1 MHKIMSLQ
9 RKNSVLK
16 HHGLQL
22 FALTAMLVFTAS
34 STVVNGQEMLSR
46 EEAMGLTLNHNYDIK
61 VAEKSL
67 EVADNNQSIL
77 NTGFLPTVFANGN
90 AGISGYQ
97 GQNQTVN
104 GDINYDPTD
113 AYNYSASVGVDY
125 VLFNGYGRMYNY
137 KQLKELYNISELQAR
152 QIIENTLLELSN
164 SYFLTAQLTESVS
177 ILKNALSISTTR
189 MLRAQY
195 SFEYGQ
201 TTQIDLLN
209 AQVDVNNDS
218 INLLNTIQDLEN
230 SRRNLNLIMGREIE
244 MEFAVDT
251 TINFAMPGTKEDLID
266 QAYNRNVLIQQTN
279 SQLRNSEFALKA
291 SQAGWFPALSLN
303 AGYNYSGNQ
312 NPAGAFVTGSYNLGP
327 QAGLSLAW
335 NVFDGGSTRIK
346 SQNARLEIKRQQ
358 ILKEETEFSVKRD
371 VLNAYGSYQNSLF
384 VYYAEKA
391 NLETATKNFERSDD
405 LYKQGQINSI
415 EFRQAQLNLLNAQN
429 NQSIAKY
436 NAKYEE
442 LKLKQLAGILLED

>member
-1 MHKIMSLQ
+1 MSIKKQYRSL
-9 RKNSVLK
+9 RFILI
-16 HHGLQL
+16 
-22 FALTAMLVFTAS
+22 ALLVFAVASTEAS
-34 STVVNGQEMLSR
+34 SQQILSR
-46 EEAMGLTLNHNYDIK
+46 EAAMGLTLEHNYDIK
-61 VAEKSL
+61 VAVKSL

-77 NTGFLPTVFANGN
+77 NSGFLPTVLANGN
-90 AGISGYQ
+90 AGLSVFQ

-113 AYNYSASVGVDY
+113 AYNYNASIGLDY

-137 KQLKELYNISELQAR
+137 KQLKEMYNISELQAR
-152 QIIENTLLELSN
+152 QIIENTILELSN
-164 SYFLTAQLTESVS
+164 SYFLMAQLTESVS
-177 ILKNALSISTTR
+177 ILRNALNISTTR

-218 INLLNTIQDLEN
+218 ISLLNTIQQLEN
-230 SRRNLNLIMGREIE
+230 SRRNLNLIMGRDIE
-244 MEFAVDT
+244 MKFEVDT
-251 TINFAMPGTKEDLID
+251 AVNFTMTGSIDDLII
-266 QAYNRNVLIQQTN
+266 QAYDRNVLIRQTN

-291 SQAGWFPALSLN
+291 SQSGWFPALSLN

-335 NVFDGGSTRIK
+335 NIFDGGTTRVR
-346 SQNARLEIKRQQ
+346 SQNARLEVKRQQ
-358 ILKEETEFSVKRD
+358 ILKEQTEFSVKRD
-371 VLNAYGSYQNSLF
+371 VLNAHGSYQNSLF

-391 NLETATKNFERSDD
+391 NLETASKNFERSDD

-429 NQSIAKY
+429 NLSIAKY

-442 LKLKQLAGILLED
+442 LILKQLAGILLED